1 MNQYFD
7 RLINGGMMKCVTIIA
22 DDKVGLLAD
31 MSYVLSKAKINIESI
46 NVDVVAGKAII
57 STCLSDADK
66 GKKVLEQAGYTVEE
80 MNAVVI
86 KLADEPGQLN
96 KITTMLSK
104 EGINIQNVHML
115 SKDNSTTALSIIV
128 DKPKRASTLLKE
140 FLITKDSSY

>member
-1 MNQYFD
+1 
-7 RLINGGMMKCVTIIA
+7 MKCVTIIA

-31 MSYVLSKAKINIESI
+31 MSYILSKARINIESI
-46 NVDVVAGKAII
+46 NVDVIAGKAII

-66 GKKVLEQAGYTVEE
+66 GKVVLSQAGYNVEE

-86 KLADEPGQLN
+86 KLPDEPGQLN
-96 KITTMLSK
+96 KITTLLSK
-104 EGINIQNVHML
+104 EGIGIQNVHTL
-115 SKDNSTTALSIIV
+115 SKDASSTVLSIIV